1 MKVVIASFIII
12 ILFLGFGIYFL
23 FFYNSE
29 IKSENNCINNIEE
42 RLSFEKKVT
51 LAPKDFKIKI
61 NEFKEF
67 NSKEEALIFIEE
79 ENSFEENYGYPKAI
93 KELKINN
100 FKDNISVA
108 IISSTFATEIDPKVC
123 SFANLTTEECSKW
136 QEIQNKVYIFPVVCA
151 GNNLLNSS
159 LEDIKWFAGRTFEYD
174 PETNERVFNLFG
186 EEIRKGFN
194 E

>member
-51 LAPKDFKIKI
+51 LAPKDFKI
-61 NEFKEF
+61 
-67 NSKEEALIFIEE
+67 
-79 ENSFEENYGYPKAI
+79 
-93 KELKINN
+93 KINN

>member
-61 NEFKEF
+61 N
-67 NSKEEALIFIEE
+67 
-79 ENSFEENYGYPKAI
+79 
-93 KELKINN
+93 
-100 FKDNISVA
+100 
-108 IISSTFATEIDPKVC
+108 
-123 SFANLTTEECSKW
+123 
-136 QEIQNKVYIFPVVCA
+136 
-151 GNNLLNSS
+151 
-159 LEDIKWFAGRTFEYD
+159 
-174 PETNERVFNLFG
+174 
-186 EEIRKGFN
+186 
-194 E
+194 